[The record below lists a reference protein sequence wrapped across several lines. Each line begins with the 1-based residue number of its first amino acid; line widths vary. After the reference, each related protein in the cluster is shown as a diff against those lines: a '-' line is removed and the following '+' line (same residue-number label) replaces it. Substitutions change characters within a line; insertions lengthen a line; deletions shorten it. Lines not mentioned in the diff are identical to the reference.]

1 MEPLLKTRVVTGL
14 AYLRQ
19 CQEYPLYALLDFWKF
34 DLCILSM
41 MNIFSIIWSLC
52 AVQSCQKKH
61 VPIWPLWCQK
71 FLPFCTSVPL
81 FHPHTNLWWLFF
93 FSFHFFHF
101 FKYCGFIF
109 LCQRLFFKGKVSDTV
124 VWHHVKRRKKR
135 RIVLGIYRILLPS
148 FLSCE
153 SGRNTVGAH
162 MFRRCDLPDRCNSSM
177 YCK

>member
-1 MEPLLKTRVVTGL
+1 MEFTSIYGTWNYKNLSSFLSMVILQESIRVMVKLWRLVNLLKTRVMTGL
-14 AYLRQ
+14 AYLGQ

-34 DLCILSM
+34 DLLCILSM

-124 VWHHVKRRKKR
+124 V
-135 RIVLGIYRILLPS
+135 
-148 FLSCE
+148 
-153 SGRNTVGAH
+153 
-162 MFRRCDLPDRCNSSM
+162 
-177 YCK
+177 